1 MQVDQKQ
8 LHNLIP
14 TESLEASSTFGIKK
28 KLKVP
33 FFKKK
38 EEMVPTIDEN
48 YIFDEETTMSILVG
62 FKHNKKV
69 FCRRARGAWSVFDFV
84 ASKETT
90 TTTPL
95 K

>member
-33 FFKKK
+33 FLKK
-38 EEMVPTIDEN
+38 
-48 YIFDEETTMSILVG
+48 
-62 FKHNKKV
+62 
-69 FCRRARGAWSVFDFV
+69 RGNGSYY
-84 ASKETT
+84 
-90 TTTPL
+90 
-95 K
+95 